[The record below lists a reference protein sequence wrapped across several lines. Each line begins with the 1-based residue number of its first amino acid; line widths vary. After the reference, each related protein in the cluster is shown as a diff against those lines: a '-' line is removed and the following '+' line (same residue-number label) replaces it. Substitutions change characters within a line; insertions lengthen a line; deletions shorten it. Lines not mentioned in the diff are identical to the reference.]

1 MTPHTT
7 TRMTAR
13 TPEDLLAVVPVVLG
27 FDPHDSVVML
37 TFGARDPFHARVD
50 LPPPE
55 HAREILDVLL
65 RPALGH
71 EVERVVLVL
80 YADQPRPAEQ
90 VGRVLVR
97 GFRDAGI
104 EVVDLIRADGTR
116 WFPLLRQ
123 RRGREA
129 GVPYDLSAHPFAAQA
144 VFDGR
149 VTHGSRQAL
158 AATVRPD
165 PDAVARV
172 EAVLPAQP
180 EASPPWVAAT
190 VARLAASTEPAD
202 DATAAR
208 LLAAVADDVA
218 CRDAAWLGLTRAA
231 ARQHVELWTDLHRR
245 APDDLAADAA
255 AVLALAAWLSG
266 HGALA
271 WCAVDRAES
280 LEPGHTLAALVA
292 DLLSRAVPPS
302 AWPAGLPGEE
312 VPARAEPA

>member
-1 MTPHTT
+1 MTSQTT

-27 FDPHDSVVML
+27 FEPHDSVVML

-80 YADQPRPAEQ
+80 YADLPRPAEQ

-104 EVVDLIRADGTR
+104 EVVDLIRTDGRR

-149 VTHGSRQAL
+149 VTHASRQAL
-158 AATVRPD
+158 AATLRPD

-172 EAVLPAQP
+172 EAVLPAQS
-180 EASPPWVAAT
+180 EASPPWVTAT
-190 VARLAASTEPAD
+190 VARLAASAEPAD

-208 LLAAVADDVA
+208 LLAAMGDDLA
-218 CRDAAWLGLTRAA
+218 CRDAAWLGLTRAG

-255 AVLALAAWLSG
+255 AVLALAAWLAG

-280 LEPGHTLAALVA
+280 LEHGHTLAALVA

-302 AWPAGLPGEE
+302 AWPPGLSQAELQ
-312 VPARAEPA
+312 ARPEPA